1 LPSRPTSIRLKDSG
15 LNLKEVTSYK
25 YLKIRN
31 FRLFDGVRTW
41 LIRSVGRRN
50 AVTGAFGAGPWVKAS
65 RIVVRITLLRS
76 FICHKLSVRPNEV
89 VGFCDF
95 GTLHHSREF

>member
-1 LPSRPTSIRLKDSG
+1 MYFPIKYTVGNKKP
-15 LNLKEVTSYK
+15 LKEVTSYK

-50 AVTGAFGAGPWVKAS
+50 AVTGAFAIWS
-65 RIVVRITLLRS
+65 RTVGQGVQNRAAKKVLAVVRLPQAFRS
-76 FICHKLSVRPNEV
+76 AKRGRRIL
-89 VGFCDF
+89 
-95 GTLHHSREF
+95 